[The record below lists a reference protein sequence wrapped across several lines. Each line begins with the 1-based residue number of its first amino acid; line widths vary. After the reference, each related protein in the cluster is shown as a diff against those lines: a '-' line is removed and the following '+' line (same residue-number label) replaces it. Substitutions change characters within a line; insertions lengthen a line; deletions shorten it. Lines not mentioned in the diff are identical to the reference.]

1 MSDGAPFEK
10 AICKSSIENGCIS
23 YLYAIIYFQ
32 EREFT
37 NKGKRGKRIW
47 KSMGL
52 LSLSHN
58 LKLFRN
64 MYYNKNIL
72 YLRCSSYYE
81 IYNVSSYQSEGNVG
95 RIFQGRSFT

>member
-32 EREFT
+32 ETEFT

-47 KSMGL
+47 KSIGL
-52 LSLSHN
+52 SSLSHN

-72 YLRCSSYYE
+72 YLRCSSY
-81 IYNVSSYQSEGNVG
+81 NVSSYQSEGNVG
-95 RIFQGRSFT
+95 RIFQSRSFT